1 MDKFKRGKERRGVR
15 KLFDMDNPLM
25 RILSV
30 AADLLLLNVLT
41 LVCCL
46 PVLTVGAALTAAFD
60 VSIHLVRGEG
70 TYIFKPFFRSFAANW
85 KQATLL
91 WLALLGIG
99 ALLLLDYVAALNYLP
114 ALRLPVASLGVL
126 LLALGLYA
134 FALLSRYENTVPA
147 TLLNAAKLAAGFFPR
162 TLGMVVFT
170 LGLWLLS
177 IQYLQYGLLI
187 LLLFGFS
194 LPCYVSALLLKGVFV
209 KLEHDAA

>member
-1 MDKFKRGKERRGVR
+1 MR

-25 RILSV
+25 RILAV
-30 AADLLLLNVLT
+30 AADLLMLNVLT

-46 PVLTVGAALTAAFD
+46 PLLTAGAALTAAFD
-60 VSIHLVRGEG
+60 VAIHMVRGEQ
-70 TYIFKPFFRSFAANW
+70 TYVVRPFFRAFAANW

-91 WLALLGIG
+91 WLVILGIG
-99 ALLLLDYVAALNYLP
+99 ALIFLDYVAALNYLP
-114 ALRLPVASLGVL
+114 ALKLPVASLAVL
-126 LLALGLYA
+126 LLALSLYA

-177 IQYLQYGLLI
+177 IQYYQYGILI

-209 KLEHDAA
+209 KLEQDAA